1 MYSQFLLNTKQ
12 QFVLCIFS
20 ERFFFKV
27 LELHICPR
35 FLIFYFSCIAHL
47 DVYGTRDELDLFE
60 TLMSKKNLQHV
71 RPVSNGS
78 EALVVTFGIT
88 LSQIIE
94 LVSLLNLFVTN
105 PIQIIYFCKQ
115 RPIQNQQ

>member
-1 MYSQFLLNTKQ
+1 MYYVFSLKDFFYGFRVTYLSQ
-12 QFVLCIFS
+12 I
-20 ERFFFKV
+20 
-27 LELHICPR
+27 
-35 FLIFYFSCIAHL
+35 L
-47 DVYGTRDELDLFE
+47 DVYGTKDELDLFE

-94 LVSLLNLFVTN
+94 LVSLLNLSVTN